1 MDYAITGFAPFLYPF
16 VIFPYSNK
24 VLLDSLLLIL
34 LMIISNPT
42 PNFFFSPYIFS
53 KKWSVCKEGKGVMIS
68 NAVSFFGDN
77 RFYFGHRYRNE
88 TIIKVEQVYHL
99 VAFLF
104 NLSSPL
110 LQLSAYCKEMQ
121 KHTCHFPAIEQRNY
135 ARAWPPGQVSSECSP
150 AWTLGDKNLIY
161 EDISN
166 PKSIHSR
173 EFLGIA
179 VISTFQQQA
188 QN

>member
-1 MDYAITGFAPFLYPF
+1 MLASKGKTNLYFLQRNVLCIHF
-16 VIFPYSNK
+16 EKK
-24 VLLDSLLLIL
+24 VLCTKAFYFPVSLVDSAQYGLCHHWFRTFSLSICYFSLLQQSSSRQPT
-34 LMIISNPT
+34 SNST
-42 PNFFFSPYIFS
+42 YDHLQSYSKLFSSPYIFS

-135 ARAWPPGQVSSECSP
+135 ARA
-150 AWTLGDKNLIY
+150 
-161 EDISN
+161 
-166 PKSIHSR
+166 
-173 EFLGIA
+173 
-179 VISTFQQQA
+179 
-188 QN
+188 